1 MQEEITQLTL
11 ATEELHIKNTEL
23 QNQLKESET
32 KIVTLRQQVED
43 LPISSSLQGEE
54 RDHSAIV
61 GFNKIDRKRETS
73 QINMT
78 KIETTADEKSSQTD
92 TEAPMF
98 IEVGIKLPVLEN
110 VFGEKTNLQEDT
122 MPTKLVER
130 VAALEKEL
138 QLLQEENAELTEK
151 LATRSDDSSDE
162 DELFKSGSDQR
173 LKDRVKSLE
182 RQLQILHAE
191 NIRLGD
197 RLVGRLPD
205 DGLDRD
211 ELMQRMMELE
221 DVSGDLQE
229 RVQAAEGYERQLRDK
244 LRLAEQT
251 INELE
256 SSEAQYRDRCD
267 ELVRR
272 ENETK
277 KQLQALQTT
286 GQELREIILDKD
298 IVEQALRE
306 KVDKFVDLVVPVS
319 SLQNDVPTQFW
330 NDASCS

>member
-211 ELMQRMMELE
+211 ELMQRMM
-221 DVSGDLQE
+221 
-229 RVQAAEGYERQLRDK
+229 
-244 LRLAEQT
+244 
-251 INELE
+251 
-256 SSEAQYRDRCD
+256 D
-267 ELVRR
+267 EICL
-272 ENETK
+272 
-277 KQLQALQTT
+277 
-286 GQELREIILDKD
+286 
-298 IVEQALRE
+298 
-306 KVDKFVDLVVPVS
+306 
-319 SLQNDVPTQFW
+319 
-330 NDASCS
+330 